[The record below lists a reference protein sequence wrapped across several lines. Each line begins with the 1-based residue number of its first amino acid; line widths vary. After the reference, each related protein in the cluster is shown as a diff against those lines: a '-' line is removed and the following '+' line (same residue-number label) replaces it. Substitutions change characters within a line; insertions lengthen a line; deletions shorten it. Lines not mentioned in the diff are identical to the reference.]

1 MEKEIGF
8 LKKYWFEIILT
19 IIATVFVSL
28 LLFKF
33 FEVIANL
40 LIISLSAL
48 LLVIV
53 LFIAGNKL
61 SKKCDETFEFM
72 RTLRKLTAY
81 TFFVAAALIV
91 ATVLLMVFIPS
102 LVGLRLGTLIIILVS
117 IDSFSVGFFTGLKN

>member
-1 MEKEIGF
+1 MEKEVGF
-8 LKKYWFEIILT
+8 FKKFWFEIILT
-19 IIATVFVSL
+19 LIATVFVSL

-48 LLVIV
+48 LLVIG

-61 SKKCDETFEFM
+61 SKKCGETFGFL
-72 RTLRKLTAY
+72 RALRKLTAY

-91 ATVLLMVFIPS
+91 AIVLLMVLMPS
-102 LVGLRLGTLIIILVS
+102 LVGLRLGTLIVILVS
-117 IDSFSVGFFTGLKN
+117 IDAFSVGFFTGLKN

>member
-1 MEKEIGF
+1 MEKEVGF
-8 LKKYWFEIILT
+8 FKKYWFEIILI

-48 LLVIV
+48 LLVIG

-61 SKKCDETFEFM
+61 SKKCGETFGFL

-117 IDSFSVGFFTGLKN
+117 IDAFSVGFFTGLKN